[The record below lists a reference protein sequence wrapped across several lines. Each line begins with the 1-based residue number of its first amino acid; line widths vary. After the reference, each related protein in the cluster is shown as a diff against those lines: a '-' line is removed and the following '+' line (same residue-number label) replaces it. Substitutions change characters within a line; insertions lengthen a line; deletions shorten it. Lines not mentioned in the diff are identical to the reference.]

1 MNKTQPPKW
10 ENKRRKKK
18 KKKKQLLKAATN
30 TPTLKKG
37 LATSTA
43 AAHLGEVKILN
54 QNIIYGNVS

>member
-10 ENKRRKKK
+10 EN

-43 AAHLGEVKILN
+43 AVHLGEVKILN
-54 QNIIYGNVS
+54 QNIIYGNVN

>member
-1 MNKTQPPKW
+1 MNKTQPSKW

-18 KKKKQLLKAATN
+18 QLLKGATN

-43 AAHLGEVKILN
+43 AVHLGEVKILN
-54 QNIIYGNVS
+54 QNIIYGNVN

>member
-10 ENKRRKKK
+10 ENKRRKKT
-18 KKKKQLLKAATN
+18 QLLKAATN

-43 AAHLGEVKILN
+43 AVHLGEVKILN
-54 QNIIYGNVS
+54 QNIIHGNVN